1 MARFIK
7 TLLPLLSVL
16 LLAGQLHLTAQS
28 DTSVFSRL
36 DLDRKG
42 MEKVKA
48 SWLKKDYHEAAVQLL
63 AYYRQ
68 RKDVHHPEVEATGA
82 VPMPDAEE
90 RKKAEDGLKHVFF
103 AHKGYKPYFYGD
115 DINWQLWPV
124 KDNELRWQLHRMY
137 WWEPMGQMYRAT
149 GDEQYAKAWASQ
161 YLDWIVKNPKG
172 LSPENDRFAW
182 RPLEI
187 SHRVE
192 SQTAQFQYFL
202 HSPAFTPEFLLAFLR
217 NYYAHA
223 DYIVHHYS
231 GKGNHL
237 LFEAQRIVTAGTF
250 FPEYRDAAAWRASGT
265 GILNKEIGVQVY
277 PDGLQFELSFNYHIA
292 AIQIFC
298 RALEILQINGIDD
311 QFPASYKATVENMIM
326 AVTEFTFPDYTYP
339 MFSDAKLEKK
349 SGLLRNFK
357 GWAKV
362 FPHNEVIRYFATGF
376 KKGMPPAHESNA
388 LKDGGIYIFR
398 NGWTPD
404 ATMMVLKASPPAF
417 WHSQPDNG
425 TFELYIHGRN
435 FFPDAG
441 CYVYGGDEAVMKE
454 RNWFRQTKVHNTLT
468 LNNADMEVNAK
479 RLQWSTSPKLDQL
492 VYENP
497 SYKGLTHRR
506 SVYFVEKRFFVI
518 IDEAIGDA
526 TGEVA
531 LHYGFKEGPTT
542 ADQQTLKVTTNF
554 NDHNNVL
561 LQCFPAQPATMAKED
576 SYVSYAYRQKES
588 RDAYAFQSAKQDG
601 KTLRFITVIYPV
613 SGKAPVIQAALK
625 TADENRVSAT
635 VTIDHQSYELGYNL
649 KP

>member
-1 MARFIK
+1 MTRSIK
-7 TLLPLLSVL
+7 TLLPLLLVL
-16 LLAGQLHLTAQS
+16 LLAGHQQLMAQS

-42 MEKVKA
+42 LEKVKA
-48 SWLKKDYHEAAVQLL
+48 AWLKKDYQQAAAQLL
-63 AYYRQ
+63 TYYRQ
-68 RKDVHHPEVEATGA
+68 RKDVQHPEVEATGP
-82 VPMPDAEE
+82 VDMPKGEE
-90 RKKAEDGLKHVFF
+90 LKKAEDGLRHVFF

-137 WWEPMGQMYRAT
+137 WWEPMGQAYRA
-149 GDEQYAKAWASQ
+149 GGGEQYAKAWTNQ
-161 YLDWIVKNPKG
+161 YLDWIAKNPKG
-172 LSPENDRFAW
+172 LSGDNDRFAW
-182 RPLEI
+182 RPLEV

-202 HSPAFTPEFLLAFLR
+202 HSPSFTPAFLLAFLQ
-217 NYYAHA
+217 NYYNHA
-223 DYIVHHYS
+223 DYILHNYS
-231 GKGNHL
+231 DKGNHL

-250 FPEYRDAAAWRASGT
+250 FPEFSDAASWRASGIN
-265 GILNKEIGVQVY
+265 ILNKEIGVQVY

-298 RALEILQINGIDD
+298 RALEILQINGIED
-311 QFPASYKATVENMIM
+311 QFPASYKTTVENMIM
-326 AVTEFTFPDYTYP
+326 AVAEFTFPDYTYP

-349 SGLLRNFK
+349 SGLLKNFR

-362 FPHNEVIRYFATGF
+362 FPKNEVIRYFATDF
-376 KKGMPPAHESNA
+376 KKGTPPAHQSYA

-398 NGWTPD
+398 NGWTPE

-425 TFELYIHGRN
+425 TFELYINGRN

-441 CYVYGGDEAVMKE
+441 CYVYGGDEEVLKE
-454 RNWFRQTKVHNTLT
+454 RNWFRQTRVHNTLT

-479 RLQWSTSPKLDQL
+479 RLQWSSSPKLDQL

-506 SVYFVEKRFFVI
+506 SVYFVDQRFFVI
-518 IDEAIGDA
+518 IDEAIGNA
-526 TGEVA
+526 TGDVA
-531 LHYGFKEGPTT
+531 IHYGFKEGTVNADLKAFKATT
-542 ADQQTLKVTTNF
+542 GF
-554 NDHNNVL
+554 EDHNNVL
-561 LQCFPAQPATMAKED
+561 LQCFPAQPAKMVKEE
-576 SYVSYAYRQKES
+576 SFVSYQYRQKEP
-588 RDAYAFQSAKQDG
+588 RDAYAFQSVKQDG
-601 KTLRFITVIYPV
+601 KTQRFITIIYPI
-613 SGKAPVIQAALK
+613 SGKTPDIQANIKA
-625 TADENRVSAT
+625 ADDNRLIAT
-635 VTIDHQSYELGYNL
+635 VTIDQHSYELGYNL